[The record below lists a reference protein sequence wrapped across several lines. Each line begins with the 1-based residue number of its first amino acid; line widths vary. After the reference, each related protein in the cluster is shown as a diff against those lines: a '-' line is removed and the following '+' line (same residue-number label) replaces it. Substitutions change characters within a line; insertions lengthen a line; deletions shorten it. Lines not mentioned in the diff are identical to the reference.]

1 MKKQTALQTEIV
13 KYARELRTGQG
24 KLAKFAEVVLNTP
37 TEKER
42 KILPTSKEIREVVLS
57 QKGEFT
63 SKAVADKLG
72 VTPIQVNNNLYSL
85 QRSKAVDVVGKLP
98 NPTGRG
104 QPVTVWSVL

>member
-1 MKKQTALQTEIV
+1 MKKQTALQTEIIAH
-13 KYARELRTGQG
+13 ARKLRVGQ
-24 KLAKFAEVVLNTP
+24 KRLAEFAEVVQNTP
-37 TEKER
+37 IEKQR

-63 SKAVADKLG
+63 SKAVAEQLG

-85 QRSKAVDVVGKLP
+85 QRSKAVDVAGKIP

-104 QPVTVWSVL
+104 QPTTVWKVL